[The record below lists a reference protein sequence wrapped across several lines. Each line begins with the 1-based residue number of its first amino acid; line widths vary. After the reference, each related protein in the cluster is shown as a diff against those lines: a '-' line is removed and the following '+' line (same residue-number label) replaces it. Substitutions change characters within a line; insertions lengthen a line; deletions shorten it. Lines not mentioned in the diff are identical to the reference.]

1 MDKFPK
7 QHFWVILTIVF
18 LGFIGI
24 SMPYLIFPPLFLN
37 SSYAFLPE
45 ACTEANRA
53 LFLGITLAAYPF
65 GQFIGSP
72 ILGRLSDIYGRK
84 KFLSGSLLVASI
96 SNLFSGIAI
105 ANQQLGLLIVSR
117 FIAGLMEGNI
127 AIARAMASDIKT
139 ISKHKSFGKINA
151 SSSFAYLL
159 GPLFGGLLSAR
170 TGYSTP
176 FFLISILFFFLSGL
190 SALLLKNSV
199 VEPVKGAFWQRM
211 NLFQR
216 VSEIFSNKQMKFFL
230 IISTSYTLAIDIF
243 FEFGPVYL
251 TIKWALS
258 PAKLILYNGLLCLG
272 LTIGNGWLPT
282 YITRYTSNHLAIVA
296 GIGGFALF
304 ILCIALVNSTFFMML
319 LFGLAGLAIGLA
331 ITLITVNIS
340 DSGSEAL
347 QGEIM
352 GTQQSLRVLGD
363 GIICL
368 FGGALLILSP
378 NPTQTLYQTLKPV
391 HISQNHP
398 AYPLSI
404 SPINKIMLLK
414 YSSHHS

>member
-72 ILGRLSDIYGRK
+72 ILGRLSDVYGRK
-84 KFLSGSLLVASI
+84 KFLSGSLLVTSI
-96 SNLFSGIAI
+96 SNVFSGIAI

-151 SSSFAYLL
+151 SASIAYLL
-159 GPLFGGLLSAR
+159 GPLFGGLLSER

-216 VSEIFSNKQMKFFL
+216 VSELFSNKQMKFFL
-230 IISTSYTLAIDIF
+230 IISTSYTLAVDIF
-243 FEFGPVYL
+243 YEFGPVYL

-258 PAKLILYNGLLCLG
+258 PAKLIFYNGLLCLG

-282 YITRYTSNHLAIVA
+282 YITRYTSNQLAILA
-296 GIGGFALF
+296 SLGGFSLF

-340 DSGSEAL
+340 DLGSEAI
-347 QGEIM
+347 QGEVM

-378 NPTQTLYQTLKPV
+378 KIILILAAMISFATLSYFKSKSTVLITK
-391 HISQNHP
+391 S
-398 AYPLSI
+398 
-404 SPINKIMLLK
+404 
-414 YSSHHS
+414 